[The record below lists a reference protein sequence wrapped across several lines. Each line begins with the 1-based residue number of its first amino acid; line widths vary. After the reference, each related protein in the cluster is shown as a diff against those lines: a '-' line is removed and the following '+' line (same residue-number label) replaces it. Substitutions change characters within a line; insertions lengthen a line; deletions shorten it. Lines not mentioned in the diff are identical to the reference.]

1 MEKYTI
7 KLNKINS
14 IPLSMTFTIPVL
26 LWGIPINTDLVIK
39 DSEGSVNTTY
49 KVRDSIIPVK

>member
-1 MEKYTI
+1 MEKYTN